1 MFICLFWGCPP
12 IKKGGQF
19 FLSMEF
25 FAAIK
30 YFKKKLSREEVTKA
44 IANILRRKE
53 VQEIII
59 EMNQEQ
65 MYELGQ
71 DSNGEL
77 IGGGGYSPITIWIK
91 EKKGQRVDHITLRDT
106 GDFYNSMTVEVS
118 SGEFIIDADADKGGG
133 HNLFD
138 MYGIDILGLNEDNKE
153 RLRELLVRE
162 FVFEIKK
169 NAA

>member
-1 MFICLFWGCPP
+1 
-12 IKKGGQF
+12 
-19 FLSMEF
+19 
-25 FAAIK
+25 
-30 YFKKKLSREEVTKA
+30 
-44 IANILRRKE
+44 
-53 VQEIII
+53 
-59 EMNQEQ
+59 MNQEQ